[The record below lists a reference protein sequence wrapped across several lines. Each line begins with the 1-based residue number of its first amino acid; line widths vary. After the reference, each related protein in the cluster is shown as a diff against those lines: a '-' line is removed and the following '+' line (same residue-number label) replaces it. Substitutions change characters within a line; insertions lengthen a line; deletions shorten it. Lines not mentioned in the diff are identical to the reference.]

1 MSDVRP
7 TVFVVDDDAS
17 VRDSLRLF
25 VESVGWHA
33 EAFSTGQEFLSHRR
47 ARVPSCLILD
57 LYLPDFNGLDLQ
69 LLVADRTDMPVIL
82 ISGRGDVPI
91 TVRAMKAG
99 AVTFLTKPLIADAL
113 LVAIRSAI
121 DRSSAELERA
131 ARMHAL
137 RDSYSAL
144 SRREQEVMALIVEGR
159 MNKQVGCEL
168 GISEIT
174 VKAHRGR
181 MMRKMMAV
189 SLPDLVKKAVQL
201 TVTRL

>member
-1 MSDVRP
+1 MSNVRP
-7 TVFVVDDDAS
+7 IVFVVDDDAS
-17 VRDSLRLF
+17 VRDSLSLLL
-25 VESVGWHA
+25 ESAGWHA
-33 EAFSTGQEFLSHRR
+33 KAFSTGQEFLSHRR
-47 ARVPSCLILD
+47 AMAPCCLVLD

-99 AVTFLTKPLIADAL
+99 AVTFLTKPLVADAL
-113 LVAIRSAI
+113 LVAIRNAI
-121 DRSSAELERA
+121 DRSCAELERA

-137 RDSYSAL
+137 RASYSAL

-159 MNKQVGCEL
+159 LNKQVGCKL

>member
-1 MSDVRP
+1 
-7 TVFVVDDDAS
+7 VFVVDDDAS
-17 VRDSLRLF
+17 VRESLRLF
-25 VESVGWHA
+25 VESAGWHA
-33 EAFSTGQEFLSHRR
+33 ETFSTGQEFLSHRR
-47 ARVPSCLILD
+47 AMVPSCLILD

-99 AVTFLTKPLIADAL
+99 AVTFLTKPLVADAL

-121 DRSSAELERA
+121 DRSSVELERA

-137 RDSYSAL
+137 RNSYSAL

-159 MNKQVGCEL
+159 MNKQVGREL

-201 TVTRL
+201 TITRL

>member
-1 MSDVRP
+1 MSDIRS

-17 VRDSLRLF
+17 VRESLRFL
-25 VESVGWHA
+25 VESAGWHA

-47 ARVPSCLILD
+47 AMAPSCLILD
-57 LYLPDFNGLDLQ
+57 LYLPDINGLDLQ

-82 ISGRGDVPI
+82 ISGHGDVPI

-99 AVTFLTKPLIADAL
+99 AVTFLTKPLVADAL
-113 LVAIRSAI
+113 LAEIRSAI
-121 DRSSAELERA
+121 DRSRAELERA

-159 MNKQVGCEL
+159 LNKQVGCEL